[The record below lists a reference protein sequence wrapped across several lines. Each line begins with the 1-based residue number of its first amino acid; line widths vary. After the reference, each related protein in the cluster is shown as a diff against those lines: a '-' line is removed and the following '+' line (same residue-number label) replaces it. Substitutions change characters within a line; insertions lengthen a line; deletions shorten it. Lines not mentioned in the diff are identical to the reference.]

1 MIRVFVDANVFFA
14 ASYSRTGAS
23 RALFQAALESKIT
36 IVASEFVLIEAERN
50 LARKAPAALP
60 AFRQLLEL
68 VVGEITDKPS
78 REELERAATYMAL
91 KDTPVVAAAIRAGV
105 DYLTTWDR
113 RHFIN
118 DPQIVEQ
125 SGLNIV
131 TPDELLAILREH
143 M

>member
-1 MIRVFVDANVFFA
+1 MIRVFLDANVFFA

-36 IVASEFVLIEAERN
+36 IVASEVVLIEAERN

-78 REELERAATYMAL
+78 REELERAATYVAL
-91 KDTPVVAAAIRAGV
+91 KDAPIVAAAIKARV
-105 DYLTTWDR
+105 DYLTTLDR
-113 RHFIN
+113 RHFMR
-118 DPQIVEQ
+118 DPQIAEH
-125 SGLNIV
+125 SGLKIV
-131 TPDELLAILREH
+131 TPDQLLAILREQV
-143 M
+143 